1 MKMKKLLLFLLLTVS
16 ISTIGQSKYSYKR
29 GLKFL
34 SKSEKFNQKN
44 EFEKSLF
51 YLNKYE
57 KSLPGF
63 CGSSYFIF
71 EKSIFDLKLK
81 NYLGLKKFDDALTL
95 IDQKESIFSEEIQK
109 EDSLKVEILFLKYGK
124 DKVIN
129 SFNNVDKIESKSSE
143 QGNFI
148 YNIYLKEL
156 DYTFKFRKAENTE
169 SKLEYNS
176 SHYEINKLLKDSTIF
191 NLIF

>member
-1 MKMKKLLLFLLLTVS
+1 MKNY
-16 ISTIGQSKYSYKR
+16 I
-29 GLKFL
+29 GLK
-34 SKSEKFNQKN
+34 N
-44 EFEKSLF
+44 
-51 YLNKYE
+51 
-57 KSLPGF
+57 
-63 CGSSYFIF
+63 
-71 EKSIFDLKLK
+71 
-81 NYLGLKKFDDALTL
+81 FDDALTL

-143 QGNFI
+143 LGNFI

-156 DYTFKFRKAENTE
+156 DYTFKFRKAVNPE

>member
-1 MKMKKLLLFLLLTVS
+1 MKKILLFLCILLS
-16 ISTIGQSKYSYKR
+16 ISTIGQSKYNYKR

-34 SKSEKFNQKN
+34 SKSEKFYQKN

-51 YLNKYE
+51 FLEKYE

-81 NYLGLKKFDDALTL
+81 NYIGLKNFDDALTL
-95 IDQKESIFSEEIQK
+95 IDQKESMFSEEIQK
-109 EDSLKVEILFLKYGK
+109 EDSLKIEILFLKFGK

-143 QGNFI
+143 LGSFI
-148 YNIYLKEL
+148 YTIYLKEL
-156 DYTFKFRKAENTE
+156 NYTFKFRKAENAV

-176 SHYEINKLLKDSTIF
+176 SEYEINKLLKDSTIF